1 MKKLTYLFLTVFI
14 VSCSKTVSIENVSFW
29 ESFVYFE
36 NKPLSGAVF
45 QNYSDGSIYKSFHT
59 KNGIILDQTHFSKH
73 GDTLATMYYNKDGSF
88 REYID
93 KTLKNNN
100 ISFASCYVRDGDE
113 VGGTCFGSFN
123 IPDANYRLARL
134 YDFWVQS
141 NNLIEDYAS
150 PRPPNP
156 KGGARIGGARG
167 ESTINITGITI
178 KDYFQLEAGDS
189 YIPQGPF
196 VADAIGVSVKYST
209 NGYNESYFNEKA
221 DLMWYGD
228 KDKKGKAIDLNY
240 LQTSEM
246 NYLIGKEIMAFPL
259 PSEIVISASYLPGDG
274 SSSNAMFT
282 AYLEEGGDYY
292 VMSISGANNN
302 FIYSAKMEFPGDEDL
317 EKAGQIF
324 TGYKI
329 IDPPGYDFNKFEL
342 YWNGDVK
349 QGSVLSIR
357 RSETAYTAKQEPAKD
372 DTDTKSDD
380 QMSGIGVDDDKE
392 KERLHESISDFSVT
406 VFSLKTRKFIVRID
420 ELGDGSYRY
429 AAWNANQNL
438 NEKPSLVLYNGER
451 IFEGSGGNNY
461 IQFKRGDFVY
471 LVRENRLETDETPP
485 FVLNV
490 YQNGSLL
497 VDQAGELY

>member
-14 VSCSKTVSIENVSFW
+14 VSCSKTVSIENVSFK

-45 QNYSDGSIYKSFHT
+45 QNYSDGSIYKSFNT

-88 REYID
+88 SEYID

-113 VGGTCFGSFN
+113 AGGTCFGSFN

-150 PRPPNP
+150 PRPPYP

-178 KDYFQLEAGDS
+178 KNIFQLEAGDS

-221 DLMWYGD
+221 DLMWLGD
-228 KDKKGKAIDLNY
+228 KDKKGKAIALNY
-240 LQTSEM
+240 LQTSEE
-246 NYLIGKEIMAFPL
+246 NYLKGKEIMAFPL
-259 PSEIVISASYLPGDG
+259 PSEIVMSAYYSPGDG

-357 RSETAYTAKQEPAKD
+357 RSETAYTAYTAKKD
-372 DTDTKSDD
+372 LKTL
-380 QMSGIGVDDDKE
+380 E
-392 KERLHESISDFSVT
+392 KELLHESISDFSVT